1 MQTHLVI
8 QFLAGFSHVFI
19 LISICALTYF
29 FIWKLGAKRFI
40 GNRLYPSNDEIVKK
54 QIRSEIKNSILN
66 LMIGFLVTFTAMMF
80 KGDPTNLTAAFNK
93 SVDVIPFLLTILS
106 LYFFNDLWFYLW
118 HRALH
123 THILFRYV
131 HSIHHRSKA
140 VNPFSSYSMH
150 LIEGFLFTAWVI
162 PILIWIPIDL
172 RTLFVMQIFGTINN
186 IMSHLGYEFLPA
198 KLIKIPIL
206 KNLNTATYH
215 SMHHLYYN
223 GNYGLL
229 TRVWD
234 RMFGTEL
241 AGYEK
246 NYERKR
252 IDTSRSETGISK

>member
-1 MQTHLVI
+1 MEDGMKTNLVI
-8 QFLAGFSHVFI
+8 QFLAGLSQVFI
-19 LISICALTYF
+19 LISMCALTYF
-29 FIWKLGAKRFI
+29 FIWKLGAKKFSE
-40 GNRLYPSNDEIVKK
+40 NRLDPSTDESVKK
-54 QIRSEIKNSILN
+54 QIKSELKNSFFN
-66 LMIGFLVTFTAMMF
+66 LMIGFFVTFTAMVLS
-80 KGDPTNLTAAFNK
+80 GENINLTGVFNR
-93 SVDVIPFLLTILS
+93 SIEIVPFVLTIIT

-123 THILFRYV
+123 TPFLFRYI

-150 LIEGFLFTAWVI
+150 MIEGFLFTAWVF
-162 PILIWIPIDL
+162 PVLIWIPIDL
-172 RTLFVMQIFGTINN
+172 RALFIMQILGTMNN
-186 IMSHLGYEFLPA
+186 IMSHLGHEFLPV
-198 KLIKIPIL
+198 KLVKIPIL

-215 SMHHLYYN
+215 CMHHLYYK

-252 IDTSRSETGISK
+252 IDTI